1 MEPEE
6 CNCAWEEDC
15 GPEEQ
20 LDIPARTDICV
31 SRWKPPPDPV
41 FKLNFDVAIFSE
53 LNVSGVGVIIRNCK
67 GEVMAAMTAK
77 GPPVGGSEEAEIL
90 ACRRALEFA
99 IDAGFTDLIVEG
111 DNAAVMSLLSSSGA
125 DLSRLGHIIL
135 DIQCLANGI
144 RWVCFSHVKR
154 GANSVAHVLARHAKN
169 VTEEIVW
176 LKDTPPPAS
185 EALYYDSLYLN
196 E

>member
-1 MEPEE
+1 M
-6 CNCAWEEDC
+6 
-15 GPEEQ
+15 
-20 LDIPARTDICV
+20 DIPARTDIGV

-41 FKLNFDVAIFSE
+41 FKLNFDAAIFSE
-53 LNVSGVGVIIRNCK
+53 LNGSGVGVIIRNCK

-111 DNAAVMSLLSSSGA
+111 DNAAVMSSLSSSGA
-125 DLSRLGHIIL
+125 DLSRLGHIIQ

-176 LKDTPPPAS
+176 LEDTPPPAS